1 MTLPISLKFDYLSS
15 DSKLKK
21 SQTVSFKDQILVV
34 KNHLTDEYCDYLIE
48 KFERDDKKR
57 VGRIG
62 RGVDLSMKRSIDLCL
77 SDMSDWDTDDEY
89 MCKLIGEIAQE
100 WHDIYAGPF
109 SMIDYS
115 SNFADTGYQIQKTS
129 PGEFYKWHHD
139 FCVID
144 GNPRILTFIWYLNTI
159 EDKSGGY
166 TEFIDGTKI
175 QPEKGKLVVFPATWT
190 YLHRGFPPAEG
201 SPDKYICTG
210 WLHSDQGL
218 IKRP

>member
-1 MTLPISLKFDYLSS
+1 MTLPISLKFDHINS

-21 SQTVSFKDQILVV
+21 SQTLSFKDHILVI

-48 KFERDDKKR
+48 RFERDNRKR
-57 VGRIG
+57 EGIIG
-62 RGVDLSMKRSIDLCL
+62 RGLDTNTKKSTDLAFSSIP
-77 SDMSDWDTDDEY
+77 DWENDDEY
-89 MCKLIGEIAQE
+89 MCGLIGSVAQE
-100 WHDIYAGPF
+100 WHDIYGVPF
-109 SMIDYS
+109 QMVTYS
-115 SNFADTGYQIQKTS
+115 SRFADTGYQIQRTR

-139 FCVID
+139 FCVRD

-175 QPEKGKLVVFPATWT
+175 QPEKGKLIVFPATWT
-190 YLHRGFPPAEG
+190 YLHRGFPPTET

-210 WLHSDQGL
+210 WLHSNLEDVN
-218 IKRP
+218 R